1 MPRPFCSLM
10 LTLCLLGL
18 VLSPIRAQS
27 DSARIAA
34 GIHLMQSSFAER
46 MRERCTSFGAGSA
59 DVFDTYLSPQAYHGF
74 ELRFM
79 RQSGDAPYESSR
91 RWLRQT
97 HFEAFFSRTRHP
109 SEDNTNLSV
118 MAEWRWGLLHRLPL
132 GLPPSVQV
140 LLGGQVYGEG
150 GVIYNL
156 ANGNNPAAMKLG
168 AGLGLAAQASWRFR
182 LGRLHRPFM
191 LRYQYFMPLAGA
203 FFSPHYGQSYYE
215 IFSLGHSSGV
225 VHFSWPGNKPAF
237 WNHLSL
243 DVPLFRRTT
252 LRLSYVADIRQS
264 SVENLK
270 YHNWSHTFMLG
281 LVHKFVRL

>member
-1 MPRPFCSLM
+1 MRLPLLPFLLFLLLLPSLP
-10 LTLCLLGL
+10 L
-18 VLSPIRAQS
+18 RAQT
-27 DSARIAA
+27 DSLRT
-34 GIHLMQSSFAER
+34 FATGEALSLSLASR
-46 MRERCTSFGAGSA
+46 VRERCTSFGVGGA
-59 DVFDTYLSPQAYHGF
+59 DVFDTYLSPQAYSGI

-79 RQSGDAPYESSR
+79 RQSGDAVYQSSR

-97 HFEAFFSRTRHP
+97 HFEAFVSRTGHP
-109 SEDNTNLSV
+109 SEDNTDLSFL
-118 MAEWRWGLLHRLPL
+118 AEWRWGMLHRLPL
-132 GLPPSVQV
+132 GLPSSVQV

-168 AGLGLAAQASWRFR
+168 AGAGLAAQASWRFR
-182 LGRLHRPFM
+182 IKPMAREFM
-191 LRYQYFMPLAGA
+191 LRYQYFMPLAGL

-243 DVPLFRRTT
+243 DVPLGRRAV

-270 YHNWSHTFMLG
+270 YHNWSHAFMAG